1 MISALHRAAEE
12 TIMRHNVVTLT
23 THGSSTF
30 VDSLLNSS
38 GPNEELQRAFAE
50 YLRFAAE

>member
-1 MISALHRAAEE
+1 
-12 TIMRHNVVTLT
+12 MRHNVVTLT
-23 THGSSTF
+23 AGGSVTF

-38 GPNEELQRAFAE
+38 GPNEELQQTFAE